1 MARIA
6 GIFSTWPTS
15 KATHELDEMLGRLRT
30 PATQTRSLASG
41 RAVIGAASPDSAPM
55 PVVTRGPFSVV
66 LDGFIFNAREFAAA
80 GVPVAEVFLDLYE
93 RHGFQGALER
103 INGDFAVALHDASS
117 GTLWLGR
124 DRLGVKPLYYTDKD
138 GMFAFASQLRGLL
151 GLPGVSRRASR
162 QYVALFAGS
171 HYRTFDNDPE
181 ASPFT
186 DIAQLPAGHLLE
198 VRTSGTGRPIRYW
211 SLNEQPEFSGSEQ
224 ALAEEYRGLL
234 MDAVQLRYEAA
245 RSPAFTLSGGM
256 DSSSVLA
263 CAVRTSGR
271 KQHAFSSVYEDRT
284 YDESDEIRS
293 MLDHAVTEWHPIKIE
308 TPDVYALID
317 QMVGTHDE
325 PVATATWLSHYLLCE
340 AAAAQGFG
348 ALFGGLGGDELN
360 AGEYEH
366 FFFHFADLRRAE
378 NEERLCREVNSWA
391 EHHDHPLYR
400 KNMAVVDD
408 ALGRL
413 VNLNVPGICLA
424 DRCRLERYRGA
435 LAPGF
440 FDLGGFVPVMDHPF
454 GSYLKNRTYQDIFR
468 ETAPCCLR
476 AEDRQTSA
484 FGLDHFDPFFDHRL
498 VEFMFRVPGTMKIR
512 DGVTKILLREA
523 TKGLLPEE
531 TRMRIKKTGWNAP
544 AHLWFTDGAAL
555 DTLRDLVG
563 SRTFRERG
571 IYNVAAVERII
582 EEHRSIV
589 VSGELRENHMMFLWQ
604 LVNLESWFRVCE
616 VNL

>member
-6 GIFSTWPTS
+6 GIISTWPTS
-15 KATHELDEMLGRLRT
+15 KATHELDEMLERLRT

-41 RAVIGAASPDSAPM
+41 RAVIGATSPDSVPM
-55 PVVTRGPFSVV
+55 PVVSRGPFSVV

-124 DRLGVKPLYYTDKD
+124 DRFGVKPLYYTDKD

-151 GLPGVSRRASR
+151 GLPGVSRHASR

-186 DIAQLPAGHLLE
+186 DIAQLPAGHLLK
-198 VRTSGTGRPIRYW
+198 VRTSDPRCPNRYW

-234 MDAVQLRYEAA
+234 MDAVRLRYEAA

-293 MLDHAVTEWHPIKIE
+293 MLDHAVAEWHPIKIE
-308 TPDVYALID
+308 TPDVYTLID
-317 QMVGTHDE
+317 RMIETHDE

-340 AAAAQGFG
+340 EAAAQGFG

-366 FFFHFADLRRAE
+366 FFFHFADLRRAG
-378 NEERLCREVNSWA
+378 NEERLCREVNSWTQ
-391 EHHDHPLYR
+391 HHDHPLYR

-413 VNLNVPGICLA
+413 VNLEMPGICLA
-424 DRCRLERYRGA
+424 DRRRLERYRGV

-523 TKGLLPEE
+523 MKGLLPEE

-563 SRTFRERG
+563 SRAFRERG
-571 IYNVAAVERII
+571 IYNVAAVEHII

-604 LVNLESWFRVCE
+604 LVNLESWFRVCK
-616 VNL
+616 VSF